1 MFIIEDEIHAE
12 PQKEQFSTFKQAL
25 EKLEMIAEI
34 PWDKKPKRFTS
45 KSWKTCERKYMIIE
59 YDDSN
64 IPWKK
69 LNSTEVLIVSA
80 RELKWNKKNTNAI
93 IE

>member
-25 EKLEMIAEI
+25 EKLEIIAKI
-34 PWDKKPKRFTS
+34 PWNEKPNKCPC
-45 KSWKTCERKYMIIE
+45 KSWKTSERKYLITE

-69 LNSTEVLIVSA
+69 HNSIEVLKVSA
-80 RELKWNKKNTNAI
+80 REVKWNKKNTNT

>member
-1 MFIIEDEIHAE
+1 MFIIEDEIHAK

-34 PWDKKPKRFTS
+34 PWDKKPNRCPC
-45 KSWKTCERKYMIIE
+45 KSWKTCERKYLIIE

-69 LNSTEVLIVSA
+69 MSSKEMLTVSA
-80 RELKWNKKNTNAI
+80 RGVEWNKLN
-93 IE
+93 